1 MRSTRYVPV
10 LLLLLLMCIWGY
22 SWVPSKL
29 GVTNSSPFVFAALR
43 SLPAALLL
51 LSLLPLTGRPLR
63 PKGARLTAAVGVCQV
78 GGFTGL
84 TCAALFAGGA
94 GHTAMLANTWQFW
107 LLVLAWW
114 FLGDRLIGLQW
125 IAVALA
131 LTGLVLIIEPWGLR
145 GVLSS
150 LLTLAAAV
158 LFAAGAIFAKLLRQ
172 RHTVDLLSFTAWQ
185 SLFGSLPLII
195 LALAIPGDPI
205 RWNADFVW
213 SWAFSTLVASAFS
226 GLLWLYILGTLP
238 ANVAG
243 IGTVGTP
250 VVGVLASY
258 LQLGEQLSGYEISG
272 MVLVVTAL
280 GLLVLHG
287 SGVLSRMTAVISTRS
302 SAETTSAAVPSSL
315 AVPSSSAETSSSAV
329 PPPEDPSPG
338 MRPLDFLP
346 QGGRRGD

>member
-1 MRSTRYVPV
+1 
-10 LLLLLLMCIWGY
+10 
-22 SWVPSKL
+22 
-29 GVTNSSPFVFAALR
+29 
-43 SLPAALLL
+43 
-51 LSLLPLTGRPLR
+51 
-63 PKGARLTAAVGVCQV
+63 V

-84 TCAALFAGGA
+84 TCAALIAGGA

-158 LFAAGAIFAKLLRQ
+158 LFAVGAIFAKLLRQ
-172 RHTVDLLSFTAWQ
+172 RHAVDLLSFTAWQ

-195 LALAIPGDPI
+195 LALTVPGDPI
-205 RWNADFVW
+205 RWNADFIW
-213 SWAFSTLVASAFS
+213 SWAFSTLIASAFS

-238 ANVAG
+238 ANMAG

-258 LQLGEQLSGYEISG
+258 LQLGEHLSSYEISG

-280 GLLVLHG
+280 GLLLLHG
-287 SGVLSRMTAVISTRS
+287 SGVLSRIT
-302 SAETTSAAVPSSL
+302 AAVSMR
-315 AVPSSSAETSSSAV
+315 SSAETSSEAPSLASPSSGSPSSGSPSLV
-329 PPPEDPSPG
+329 VPSSTAPPPEAPSSTT
-338 MRPLDFLP
+338 RPLDFLP

>member
-29 GVTNSSPFVFAALR
+29 GVTNSSPYVFAAMR

-51 LSLLPLTGRPLR
+51 LSLLPLTGRSLR
-63 PKGARLTAAVGVCQV
+63 PKGPWLTAAVGVCQV

-84 TCAALFAGGA
+84 TCAALYAGGA

-114 FLGDRLIGLQW
+114 FLGDRLKGLQW
-125 IAVALA
+125 IAVAFALA
-131 LTGLVLIIEPWGLR
+131 GLVLIIEPWGLR
-145 GVLSS
+145 GVLGS

-158 LFAAGAIFAKLLRQ
+158 LFAVGAIFAKVLRR
-172 RHTVDLLSFTAWQ
+172 RHDVDLLSFTAWQ
-185 SLFGSLPLII
+185 GLFGAIPLCV
-195 LALAIPGDPI
+195 LALAIPSDPI
-205 RWNADFVW
+205 HWNPDFIW
-213 SWAFSTLVASAFS
+213 SWAFSTLIASAFS
-226 GLLWLYILGTLP
+226 GMLWLYVLGALP

-258 LQLGEQLSGYEISG
+258 LQLGEHLSRYEITG

-280 GLLVLHG
+280 ALLVLHS
-287 SGVLSRMTAVISTRS
+287 SGVLVRVSPATRRRLSQEASSREGWSREA
-302 SAETTSAAVPSSL
+302 
-315 AVPSSSAETSSSAV
+315 
-329 PPPEDPSPG
+329 
-338 MRPLDFLP
+338 LP
-346 QGGRRGD
+346 QEALPQEARRGD

>member
-1 MRSTRYVPV
+1 MVRSRYAPV
-10 LLLLLLMCIWGY
+10 LLLLLLMCLWGY

-51 LSLLPLTGRPLR
+51 LALLPFTGRSLR
-63 PKGARLTAAVGVCQV
+63 PKGVWLTAAVGICQV

-114 FLGDRLIGLQW
+114 FLGDRLKGLQW
-125 IAVALA
+125 VAVAFALA
-131 LTGLVLIIEPWGLR
+131 GLVLIIEPWGLR
-145 GVLSS
+145 GVLGS

-158 LFAAGAIFAKLLRQ
+158 LFAVGAIFAKMLRR
-172 RHTVDLLSFTAWQ
+172 RHDVDVLSFTAWQ
-185 SLFGSLPLII
+185 GLFGALPLIV
-195 LALAIPGDPI
+195 LALAVPGDPI
-205 RWNADFVW
+205 KWNADFIW

-258 LQLGEQLSGYEISG
+258 AQLGEHPSRYEITG

-280 GLLVLHG
+280 ALLALHSSGLL
-287 SGVLSRMTAVISTRS
+287 TR
-302 SAETTSAAVPSSL
+302 ALPATRRLTPQEA
-315 AVPSSSAETSSSAV
+315 
-329 PPPEDPSPG
+329 
-338 MRPLDFLP
+338 LP
-346 QGGRRGD
+346 QEVRRGD